1 MLFCSGSV
9 LPDAIAGFIRN
20 VPPVDTAWIDTTSKR
35 AAQKL
40 EKLDTDLKN
49 YRGNSI
55 KESIRCESVVIH
67 DVLILILMLEI
78 MHYELPL
85 KNLPRNS

>member
-1 MLFCSGSV
+1 MTTFRRFFSASV
-9 LPDAIAGFIRN
+9 LPDALAGILGN
-20 VPPVDTAWIDTTSKR
+20 VPTLDTQWIEVTSKR

-55 KESIRCESVVIH
+55 KESIR
-67 DVLILILMLEI
+67 
-78 MHYELPL
+78 
-85 KNLPRNS
+85 

>member
-1 MLFCSGSV
+1 MTEAVCTCILSLDLAHCVLFYSSSV
-9 LPDAIAGFIRN
+9 LPDAIAGFVHSI
-20 VPPVDTAWIDTTSKR
+20 PTLDTQWIEMTSKR

-55 KESIRCESVVIH
+55 KESIR
-67 DVLILILMLEI
+67 
-78 MHYELPL
+78 
-85 KNLPRNS
+85 